1 MVYNFG
7 PFLPNLQIMTSHKN
21 KYTRI
26 LKSKIRIRFDL
37 LKSKWLTLY
46 QSPLSA
52 GGGDNLQSQ
61 ILKRGWSE
69 KKMRAWSV
77 WTCPCHRYLPGG
89 GLVMFFVQK
98 DFVKWNMV
106 LRAQFSNVNLDL
118 FKLNNQLMYSFV
130 TFWFCLT
137 ISIT

>member
-7 PFLPNLQIMTSHKN
+7 PFLPNLQIMTSQKN

-26 LKSKIRIRFDL
+26 LKSNIRIRFDL

-69 KKMRAWSV
+69 KKKWE
-77 WTCPCHRYLPGG
+77 PGVSEHVLATDICLG

-106 LRAQFSNVNLDL
+106 LRAQFSNVSLDL